1 MAEPKRNAE
10 IYTKFTFPVNSIF
23 ECRFCIF
30 LGTLENRWLV
40 VNMKDVDKSKL
51 NAFDLERLRDFK
63 KSGHQGP
70 RAIISKKSGDK
81 ELIENLKANLKS
93 SEDAN
98 MKLNAELKSQQDL
111 VQMKE
116 NEISR
121 LNSELE
127 TATKNA
133 KQEVDKLM
141 VKVTAFQNTNQGKF

>member
-1 MAEPKRNAE
+1 M
-10 IYTKFTFPVNSIF
+10 
-23 ECRFCIF
+23 
-30 LGTLENRWLV
+30 
-40 VNMKDVDKSKL
+40 NMKDVDKSKL